1 MTVLQVRTS
10 PDHGRDPGADVL
22 LDWFSEKAASTVQVG
37 DAFFKDFAPSRVAAD
52 FLRLG
57 GAAFCAD
64 KLVLRDAAEDHW
76 SRALSLD
83 LPVSDVR
90 LWEATIP
97 LLTETLD
104 FLSGDTWTLAFRAE
118 GGDVG
123 EPTMLQ
129 PTDSVVSLFSGGLDS
144 LVGAIDLLEQGKTV
158 VLVGHHDSA
167 LADNRQ
173 VELFQALRDHYGA
186 DRVSHRRLLLRP
198 AAKRAKQAQPLGR
211 GQRENTTRSRSL
223 LFISAGVAVAD
234 SLGPDVPLY
243 VPENGFIG
251 INVPLTAARSA
262 SLSTRT
268 THPKFMANL
277 MAFLPQLGLQHRLEN
292 PYRLMTKG
300 ELLAA
305 CRNPGLL
312 AALAPTTISC
322 SHPEAPR
329 YRGKQQGNCGYCY
342 PCLIRRASLHR
353 FGLDSPVGYA
363 WDALTWDELLDRRKE
378 SGKSMRSLL
387 SSLAGPALSIDVLRN
402 GPVPDG
408 EAKLFFDLYERGR
421 AEISKWL
428 KTTSSASLRAW
439 M

>member
-1 MTVLQVRTS
+1 MTALQVRTS
-10 PDHGRDPGADVL
+10 PDQAPDPGAEVL

-37 DAFFKDFAPSRVAAD
+37 DAFFKDFAPSPVAAD
-52 FLRLG
+52 LLRLG
-57 GAAFCAD
+57 AGVFCAD
-64 KLVLRDAAEDHW
+64 KLILRDEAEDHW
-76 SRALSLD
+76 SRALSLH
-83 LPVSDVR
+83 LPVSDHR
-90 LWEATIP
+90 LWEASAP
-97 LLTETLD
+97 LLKETLD
-104 FLSGDTWTLAFRAE
+104 FLSGDVWSLSFTPE

-123 EPTMLQ
+123 EPTAAQ
-129 PTDSVVSLFSGGLDS
+129 RSDSVVSLFSGGLDS
-144 LVGAIDLLEQGKTV
+144 LVGAIDLLEQEKTV

-167 LADNRQ
+167 LTDNRQ
-173 VELFQALRDHYGA
+173 VELFKALRDHYGV

-198 AAKRAKQAQPLGR
+198 AARRAKQARPLGG

-234 SLGPDVPLY
+234 SLAPDVPLY

-251 INVPLTAARSA
+251 INVPLTSARSA

-277 MAFLPQLGLQHRLEN
+277 KSFLSHLGLEHPLEN

-300 ELLAA
+300 ELLAG

-312 AALAPTTISC
+312 ATLVPTTISC

-329 YRGKQQGNCGYCY
+329 YRGRPQGNCGYCY

-353 FGLDSPVGYA
+353 AGLDSPAGYA
-363 WDALTWDELLDRRKE
+363 WDALTWDELLDKRKK

-387 SSLAGPALSIDVLRN
+387 SSLAGPAQSIDVLRN
-402 GPVPDG
+402 GPVPGG

-421 AEISKWL
+421 AEISAWL
-428 KTTSSASLRAW
+428 KTTPSASLKVW